1 MNKKNV
7 VIYVILI
14 LAVLTVTQMFCGVKS
29 LATEGNVGLNQ
40 TQEELAKEQ
49 EKERKANKYLQSLS
63 IEGYELLPQFNKST
77 FEYTVIIPEDVTSL
91 EIEAEPEVEGV
102 IVRISG
108 NKNLTKKENKITVS
122 VTAINGTVRSY
133 TILAI
138 KEPEVNLK
146 LSSLQIDGIELTPQ
160 FDESTYF
167 YTSSLEDTE
176 LTSLNVNAK
185 ANDENAK
192 VEIIGANNIQDGN
205 NLINIILT
213 NDDETTVYQVNLEV
227 DMLGEKEKEADNV
240 ITRIRNIMKY
250 ATIGIASLVI
260 VIILAIIISI
270 IVHKCKKNK
279 NDEDVENIEET
290 KKYKKSKKTKKSKHE
305 K

>member
-1 MNKKNV
+1 MKKKNAI
-7 VIYVILI
+7 IYVVLI
-14 LAVLTVTQMFCGVKS
+14 LTILSIGQIFYGTKS
-29 LATEGNVGLNQ
+29 FASSATTGANQ
-40 TQEELAKEQ
+40 TQEDLAKEQ
-49 EKERKANKYLQSLS
+49 EKERKANKYLESLS
-63 IEGYELLPQFNKST
+63 IEGYELLPTFNKST
-77 FEYTVIIPEDVTSL
+77 FEYTVIIPNDVTTL
-91 EIEAEPEVEGV
+91 EIEAKPEVEGA

-146 LSSLQIDGIELTPQ
+146 LSSLQIDGIDLNPQ
-160 FDESTYF
+160 FNENTYF
-167 YTSSLEDTE
+167 YTSSIEDTE
-176 LTSLNVNAK
+176 LTSLNVTAK

-205 NLINIILT
+205 NLINIILS

-250 ATIGIASLVI
+250 ATIGIASLVAI
-260 VIILAIIISI
+260 IILAIIISI
-270 IVHKCKKNK
+270 IVHKCRKKD
-279 NDEDVENIEET
+279 DEEDIEET
-290 KKYKKSKKTKKSKHE
+290 KRPKKSKKAKHE

>member
-1 MNKKNV
+1 MKKKNAI
-7 VIYVILI
+7 IYVVLI
-14 LAVLTVTQMFCGVKS
+14 LTILSIGQIFYGTKS
-29 LATEGNVGLNQ
+29 FASSATTGANQ
-40 TQEELAKEQ
+40 TQEDLAKEQ
-49 EKERKANKYLQSLS
+49 EKERKANKYLESLS
-63 IEGYELLPQFNKST
+63 IEGYELLPTFNKST
-77 FEYTVIIPEDVTSL
+77 FEYTVIIPKDVTTL
-91 EIEAEPEVEGV
+91 EIEAKPEVEGA

-146 LSSLQIDGIELTPQ
+146 LSSLQIDGIELNPQ
-160 FDESTYF
+160 FNENTYF
-167 YTSSLEDTE
+167 YTSSIEDTE
-176 LTSLNVNAK
+176 LTSLNVTAK

-205 NLINIILT
+205 NLINIILS

-250 ATIGIASLVI
+250 AIIGIASLVAI
-260 VIILAIIISI
+260 IILTIIISI
-270 IVHKCKKNK
+270 IVHKCRKKD
-279 NDEDVENIEET
+279 DEKDIEET
-290 KKYKKSKKTKKSKHE
+290 KRPKKSKKAKHE

>member
-1 MNKKNV
+1 MKKKNAI
-7 VIYVILI
+7 IYVVLI
-14 LAVLTVTQMFCGVKS
+14 LTILSIGQIFYGTKSFASSATV
-29 LATEGNVGLNQ
+29 AANQ
-40 TQEELAKEQ
+40 TQEDLAKEQ
-49 EKERKANKYLQSLS
+49 EKERKANKYLEGLS
-63 IEGYELLPQFNKST
+63 IEGYELLPTFNKST
-77 FEYTVIIPEDVTSL
+77 FEYTVIIPNDVTTL
-91 EIEAEPEVEGV
+91 EIEAKPEVEGA

-146 LSSLQIDGIELTPQ
+146 LSSLQIDGIDLNPQ
-160 FDESTYF
+160 FNENTYF
-167 YTSSLEDTE
+167 YTSSLEDAD
-176 LTSLNVNAK
+176 LTSLNVTAK

-205 NLINIILT
+205 NLINIILS
-213 NDDETTVYQVNLEV
+213 NDNETTVYQVNLEV

-240 ITRIRNIMKY
+240 ITKIRNIMKY
-250 ATIGIASLVI
+250 ATIGIASLVAI
-260 VIILAIIISI
+260 IILAIIISI
-270 IVHKCKKNK
+270 IVHKCRKKD
-279 NDEDVENIEET
+279 DEEDIEET
-290 KKYKKSKKTKKSKHE
+290 KRPKKSKKAKHE

>member
-1 MNKKNV
+1 MKKKNAI
-7 VIYVILI
+7 IYVVLI
-14 LAVLTVTQMFCGVKS
+14 LTILSIGQIFYGTKSFASSATV
-29 LATEGNVGLNQ
+29 AANQ
-40 TQEELAKEQ
+40 TQEDLAKEQ
-49 EKERKANKYLQSLS
+49 EKERKANKYLESLS
-63 IEGYELLPQFNKST
+63 IEGYELLPTFNKST
-77 FEYTVIIPEDVTSL
+77 FEYTVIIPNDVTTL
-91 EIEAEPEVEGV
+91 EIEAKPEVEGA

-146 LSSLQIDGIELTPQ
+146 LSSLQIDGIDLNPQ
-160 FDESTYF
+160 FNENTYF
-167 YTSSLEDTE
+167 YTSSIEDTE
-176 LTSLNVNAK
+176 LTSLNVTAK

-205 NLINIILT
+205 NLINIILS

-227 DMLGEKEKEADNV
+227 DMLGEKEKEAGNV

-250 ATIGIASLVI
+250 TTIGIASLVVI
-260 VIILAIIISI
+260 IILAIIISI
-270 IVHKCKKNK
+270 IVHKCRKKD
-279 NDEDVENIEET
+279 DEEDIEET
-290 KKYKKSKKTKKSKHE
+290 KRPKKSKKAKHE

>member
-1 MNKKNV
+1 MKKKNAI
-7 VIYVILI
+7 IYVVLI
-14 LAVLTVTQMFCGVKS
+14 LTILSIGQIFYGTKSFASSATV
-29 LATEGNVGLNQ
+29 AANQ

-49 EKERKANKYLQSLS
+49 EKERKANKYLESLS
-63 IEGYELLPQFNKST
+63 IEGYELLPTFNKST
-77 FEYTVIIPEDVTSL
+77 FEYTVIIPKDVTTL
-91 EIEAEPEVEGV
+91 EIEAKPEVEGA

-146 LSSLQIDGIELTPQ
+146 LSSLQIDGIELNPQ
-160 FDESTYF
+160 FNENTYF
-167 YTSSLEDTE
+167 YTSSIEDTE
-176 LTSLNVNAK
+176 LTSLNVTAK

-205 NLINIILT
+205 NLINIILS

-227 DMLGEKEKEADNV
+227 DMLGKKEKEADNV

-250 ATIGIASLVI
+250 ATIGIASLVVI
-260 VIILAIIISI
+260 IILAIIISI
-270 IVHKCKKNK
+270 IVHKCRKKD
-279 NDEDVENIEET
+279 DEEDIEET
-290 KKYKKSKKTKKSKHE
+290 KRPKKSKKAKHE

>member
-1 MNKKNV
+1 MKKKNAI
-7 VIYVILI
+7 IYVVSILTI
-14 LAVLTVTQMFCGVKS
+14 LSIGHIFYGTKSFASSATV
-29 LATEGNVGLNQ
+29 AANQ

-49 EKERKANKYLQSLS
+49 EKERKANKYLESLS
-63 IEGYELLPQFNKST
+63 IEGYELLPTFNKST
-77 FEYTVIIPEDVTSL
+77 FEYTVIIPKDVTTL
-91 EIEAEPEVEGV
+91 EIEAKPEVEGA

-108 NKNLTKKENKITVS
+108 NKNLTKKEDKITVS

-146 LSSLQIDGIELTPQ
+146 LSSLQIDGIELNPQ
-160 FDESTYF
+160 FNENTYF
-167 YTSSLEDTE
+167 YTSSIEDTE
-176 LTSLNVNAK
+176 LTSLNVTAK

-205 NLINIILT
+205 NLINIILS

-227 DMLGEKEKEADNV
+227 DMLGEKEKEAGNV

-250 ATIGIASLVI
+250 TTIGIASLVVI
-260 VIILAIIISI
+260 IILAIIISI
-270 IVHKCKKNK
+270 IVHKCRKKD
-279 NDEDVENIEET
+279 DEEDIEET
-290 KKYKKSKKTKKSKHE
+290 KRPKKSKKAKHE

>member
-1 MNKKNV
+1 MKKKNAI
-7 VIYVILI
+7 IYVVLI
-14 LAVLTVTQMFCGVKS
+14 LTILSIGQIFYGTKSFASSATV
-29 LATEGNVGLNQ
+29 AANQ
-40 TQEELAKEQ
+40 TQEELTKEQ
-49 EKERKANKYLQSLS
+49 EKERKANKYLESLS
-63 IEGYELLPQFNKST
+63 IEGYELLPTFNKST
-77 FEYTVIIPEDVTSL
+77 FEYTVIIPKDVTTL
-91 EIEAEPEVEGV
+91 EIEAKPEVEGA

-146 LSSLQIDGIELTPQ
+146 LSSLQIDGIELNPQ
-160 FDESTYF
+160 FNENTYF
-167 YTSSLEDTE
+167 YTSSLEDAN
-176 LTSLNVNAK
+176 LTSLNVTAK
-185 ANDENAK
+185 ANVENAK

-205 NLINIILT
+205 NLINIILS

-240 ITRIRNIMKY
+240 ITRIRNIIKY
-250 ATIGIASLVI
+250 ATIGIASLVAI
-260 VIILAIIISI
+260 IILTIIISI
-270 IVHKCKKNK
+270 IVHKCRKKD
-279 NDEDVENIEET
+279 DEEDIEGT
-290 KKYKKSKKTKKSKHE
+290 KRPKKSKKAKHE

>member
-1 MNKKNV
+1 MKKKNAI
-7 VIYVILI
+7 IYVVLI
-14 LAVLTVTQMFCGVKS
+14 LTILSIGQIFYGTKS
-29 LATEGNVGLNQ
+29 FASSATTGANQ
-40 TQEELAKEQ
+40 TQEDLAKEQ
-49 EKERKANKYLQSLS
+49 EKERKANKYLESLS
-63 IEGYELLPQFNKST
+63 IEGYELLPTFNKST
-77 FEYTVIIPEDVTSL
+77 FEYTVIIPNDVTTL
-91 EIEAEPEVEGV
+91 EIEAKPEVEGA

-146 LSSLQIDGIELTPQ
+146 LSSLQIDGIELNPQ
-160 FDESTYF
+160 FNENTYF
-167 YTSSLEDTE
+167 YTSSLEDAD
-176 LTSLNVNAK
+176 LTSLNVIAK

-205 NLINIILT
+205 NLINIILS

-250 ATIGIASLVI
+250 ATIGIASLV
-260 VIILAIIISI
+260 VIIILTIIISI
-270 IVHKCKKNK
+270 IVHKCRKKD
-279 NDEDVENIEET
+279 DEEDIEGT
-290 KKYKKSKKTKKSKHE
+290 KRPKKSKKAKHE

>member
-1 MNKKNV
+1 MKKKNAI
-7 VIYVILI
+7 IYVILI
-14 LAVLTVTQMFCGVKS
+14 LTILSIGQIFYGTKS
-29 LATEGNVGLNQ
+29 FASSATTGANQ
-40 TQEELAKEQ
+40 TQEDLAKEQ
-49 EKERKANKYLQSLS
+49 EKERKANKYLESLS
-63 IEGYELLPQFNKST
+63 IEGYELLPTFNKST
-77 FEYTVIIPEDVTSL
+77 FEYTVIIPKDVTTL
-91 EIEAEPEVEGV
+91 EIEAKPEVEGA

-146 LSSLQIDGIELTPQ
+146 LSSLQIDEIELNPQ
-160 FDESTYF
+160 FNENTYF
-167 YTSSLEDTE
+167 YTSSLEDAD
-176 LTSLNVNAK
+176 LTSLNVIAK

-205 NLINIILT
+205 NLINIILS

-250 ATIGIASLVI
+250 ATIGIASLVAI
-260 VIILAIIISI
+260 IILTIIISI
-270 IVHKCKKNK
+270 IVHKCRKKD
-279 NDEDVENIEET
+279 DEEDIEET
-290 KKYKKSKKTKKSKHE
+290 KRPKKSKKAKHE

>member
-1 MNKKNV
+1 MKKKNAI
-7 VIYVILI
+7 IYVVLI
-14 LAVLTVTQMFCGVKS
+14 LTILSIGQIFYGTKSFASSATV
-29 LATEGNVGLNQ
+29 AANQ
-40 TQEELAKEQ
+40 TQEDLAKEQ
-49 EKERKANKYLQSLS
+49 EKERKANKYLESLS
-63 IEGYELLPQFNKST
+63 IEGYELLPTFNKST
-77 FEYTVIIPEDVTSL
+77 FEYTVIIPNDVTTL
-91 EIEAEPEVEGV
+91 EIEAKPEVEGA

-146 LSSLQIDGIELTPQ
+146 LSSLQIDGIDLNPQ
-160 FDESTYF
+160 FNENTYF
-167 YTSSLEDTE
+167 YTSSLEDADV
-176 LTSLNVNAK
+176 TSLNVTAK

-205 NLINIILT
+205 NLINIILS

-250 ATIGIASLVI
+250 ATIGIASLVAI
-260 VIILAIIISI
+260 IILAIIISI
-270 IVHKCKKNK
+270 IVHKCRKK
-279 NDEDVENIEET
+279 DGEEDIEET
-290 KKYKKSKKTKKSKHE
+290 KRPKKSKKAKHE

>member
-1 MNKKNV
+1 MKKKNAI
-7 VIYVILI
+7 IYVVLI
-14 LAVLTVTQMFCGVKS
+14 LTILSIGQIFYGTKSFASSATV
-29 LATEGNVGLNQ
+29 AANQ
-40 TQEELAKEQ
+40 TQEDLAKEQ
-49 EKERKANKYLQSLS
+49 EKERKANKYLESLS
-63 IEGYELLPQFNKST
+63 IEGYELLPTFNKST
-77 FEYTVIIPEDVTSL
+77 FEYTVIIPNDVTTL
-91 EIEAEPEVEGV
+91 EIEAKPEVEGA

-146 LSSLQIDGIELTPQ
+146 LSSLQIDGIDLNPQ
-160 FDESTYF
+160 FNENTYF
-167 YTSSLEDTE
+167 YTSSIEDTE
-176 LTSLNVNAK
+176 LTSLNVTAK

-205 NLINIILT
+205 NLINIILS

-250 ATIGIASLVI
+250 ATIGIASLVAI
-260 VIILAIIISI
+260 IILTIIISI
-270 IVHKCKKNK
+270 IVHKCRKKD
-279 NDEDVENIEET
+279 DEEDIEET
-290 KKYKKSKKTKKSKHE
+290 KRPKKSKKAKHE

>member
-1 MNKKNV
+1 MKKKNAI
-7 VIYVILI
+7 IYVVLI
-14 LAVLTVTQMFCGVKS
+14 LTILSIGQIFYGTKS
-29 LATEGNVGLNQ
+29 FASSATTGANQ
-40 TQEELAKEQ
+40 TQEDLAKEQ
-49 EKERKANKYLQSLS
+49 EKERKANKYLESLS
-63 IEGYELLPQFNKST
+63 IEGYELLPTFNKST
-77 FEYTVIIPEDVTSL
+77 FEYTVIIPKDVTTL
-91 EIEAEPEVEGV
+91 EIEAKPEVEGA

-146 LSSLQIDGIELTPQ
+146 LSSLQIDGIDLNPQ
-160 FDESTYF
+160 FNENTYF
-167 YTSSLEDTE
+167 YTSSLEDAD
-176 LTSLNVNAK
+176 LTSLNVTAK
-185 ANDENAK
+185 ANDENTK

-205 NLINIILT
+205 NLINIILS

-250 ATIGIASLVI
+250 ATIGIASLVAI
-260 VIILAIIISI
+260 IILTIIISI
-270 IVHKCKKNK
+270 IVHKCRKKD
-279 NDEDVENIEET
+279 DEEDIEET
-290 KKYKKSKKTKKSKHE
+290 KRPKKSKKAKHE

>member
-1 MNKKNV
+1 MKKKNAI
-7 VIYVILI
+7 IYVVLI
-14 LAVLTVTQMFCGVKS
+14 LTILSIGQIFYGTKS
-29 LATEGNVGLNQ
+29 FASSATTGANQ
-40 TQEELAKEQ
+40 TQEDLAKEQ
-49 EKERKANKYLQSLS
+49 EKERKANKYLESLS
-63 IEGYELLPQFNKST
+63 IEGYELLPTFNKST
-77 FEYTVIIPEDVTSL
+77 FEYTVIIPKDVTTL
-91 EIEAEPEVEGV
+91 EIEAKPEVEGA

-146 LSSLQIDGIELTPQ
+146 LSSLQIDGIELNPQ
-160 FDESTYF
+160 FNENTYF
-167 YTSSLEDTE
+167 YTSSLEDAD
-176 LTSLNVNAK
+176 LTSLNVIAK

-205 NLINIILT
+205 NLINIILS

-250 ATIGIASLVI
+250 ATIGIASLVAI
-260 VIILAIIISI
+260 IILTIIISI
-270 IVHKCKKNK
+270 IVHKCRKKD
-279 NDEDVENIEET
+279 DEKDIEET
-290 KKYKKSKKTKKSKHE
+290 KRPKKSKKAKHE

>member
-1 MNKKNV
+1 MKKKNAI
-7 VIYVILI
+7 IYVVLI
-14 LAVLTVTQMFCGVKS
+14 LTILSIGQIFYGTKS
-29 LATEGNVGLNQ
+29 FASSATTGANQ
-40 TQEELAKEQ
+40 TQEDLAKEQ
-49 EKERKANKYLQSLS
+49 EKERKANKYLESLS
-63 IEGYELLPQFNKST
+63 IEGYELLPTFNKST
-77 FEYTVIIPEDVTSL
+77 FEYTVIIPKDVTTL
-91 EIEAEPEVEGV
+91 EIEAKPEVEGA

-146 LSSLQIDGIELTPQ
+146 LSSLQIDGIDLNPQ
-160 FDESTYF
+160 FNENTYF
-167 YTSSLEDTE
+167 YTSSIEDTE
-176 LTSLNVNAK
+176 LTSLNVTAK

-205 NLINIILT
+205 NLINIILS

-250 ATIGIASLVI
+250 ATIGIESLVAI
-260 VIILAIIISI
+260 IILAIIISI
-270 IVHKCKKNK
+270 IVHKCRKKD
-279 NDEDVENIEET
+279 DEEDIEET
-290 KKYKKSKKTKKSKHE
+290 KRPKKSKKAKHE

>member
-1 MNKKNV
+1 MKKKNAI
-7 VIYVILI
+7 IYVVLI
-14 LAVLTVTQMFCGVKS
+14 LTILSIGQIFYGTKS
-29 LATEGNVGLNQ
+29 FASSATTGANQ
-40 TQEELAKEQ
+40 TQEDLAKEQ
-49 EKERKANKYLQSLS
+49 EKERKANKYLESLS
-63 IEGYELLPQFNKST
+63 IEGYELLPTFNKST
-77 FEYTVIIPEDVTSL
+77 FEYTVIIPNDVTTL
-91 EIEAEPEVEGV
+91 EIEAKPEVEGA

-146 LSSLQIDGIELTPQ
+146 LSSLQIDGIDLNPQ
-160 FDESTYF
+160 FNENTYF
-167 YTSSLEDTE
+167 YTSSIEDTE
-176 LTSLNVNAK
+176 LTSLNVTAK

-205 NLINIILT
+205 NLINIILS

-227 DMLGEKEKEADNV
+227 DMLGEKEKEAGNV

-250 ATIGIASLVI
+250 TTIGIASLVVI
-260 VIILAIIISI
+260 IILAIIISI
-270 IVHKCKKNK
+270 IVHKCRKKD
-279 NDEDVENIEET
+279 DEEDIEET
-290 KKYKKSKKTKKSKHE
+290 KRPKKSKKAKHE

>member
-1 MNKKNV
+1 MKKKNAI
-7 VIYVILI
+7 IYVVLI
-14 LAVLTVTQMFCGVKS
+14 LTILSIGQIFYGTKS
-29 LATEGNVGLNQ
+29 FASSATLAANQ
-40 TQEELAKEQ
+40 TQEDLAKEQ
-49 EKERKANKYLQSLS
+49 EKERKANKYLESLS
-63 IEGYELLPQFNKST
+63 IEGYELLPTFNKST
-77 FEYTVIIPEDVTSL
+77 FEYTVIIPNDVTTL
-91 EIEAEPEVEGV
+91 EIEAKPEVEGA

-146 LSSLQIDGIELTPQ
+146 LSSLQIDGIDLNPQ
-160 FDESTYF
+160 FNENTYF
-167 YTSSLEDTE
+167 YTSSIEDTE
-176 LTSLNVNAK
+176 LTSLNVTAK

-205 NLINIILT
+205 NLINIILS

-227 DMLGEKEKEADNV
+227 DMLGEKEKEAGNV

-250 ATIGIASLVI
+250 TTIGIASLVVI
-260 VIILAIIISI
+260 IILAIIISI
-270 IVHKCKKNK
+270 IVHKCRKKD
-279 NDEDVENIEET
+279 DEEDIEET
-290 KKYKKSKKTKKSKHE
+290 KRPKKSKKAKHE

>member
-1 MNKKNV
+1 MKKKNAI
-7 VIYVILI
+7 IYVILI
-14 LAVLTVTQMFCGVKS
+14 LTILSIGQIFYGTKS
-29 LATEGNVGLNQ
+29 FASSATTGANQ
-40 TQEELAKEQ
+40 TQEDLAKEQ
-49 EKERKANKYLQSLS
+49 EKERKANKYLESLS
-63 IEGYELLPQFNKST
+63 IEGYELLPTFNKST
-77 FEYTVIIPEDVTSL
+77 FEYTVIIPKDVTTL
-91 EIEAEPEVEGV
+91 EIEAKPEVEGA

-146 LSSLQIDGIELTPQ
+146 LSSLQIDGIELNPQ
-160 FDESTYF
+160 FNENTYF
-167 YTSSLEDTE
+167 YTSSLEDAD
-176 LTSLNVNAK
+176 LTSLNVIAK

-205 NLINIILT
+205 NLINIILS

-250 ATIGIASLVI
+250 ATIGIASLVAI
-260 VIILAIIISI
+260 IILTIIISI
-270 IVHKCKKNK
+270 IVHKCRKKD
-279 NDEDVENIEET
+279 DEKDIEET
-290 KKYKKSKKTKKSKHE
+290 KRPKKSKKAKHE

>member
-1 MNKKNV
+1 MKKKNAI
-7 VIYVILI
+7 IYVVLI
-14 LAVLTVTQMFCGVKS
+14 LTILSIGQIFYGTKS
-29 LATEGNVGLNQ
+29 FASSATSTANQ
-40 TQEELAKEQ
+40 TQEDLAKEQ
-49 EKERKANKYLQSLS
+49 EKERKANKYLESLS
-63 IEGYELLPQFNKST
+63 IEGYELLPTFNKST
-77 FEYTVIIPEDVTSL
+77 FEYTVIIPNDVTTL
-91 EIEAEPEVEGV
+91 EIEAKPEVEGA

-146 LSSLQIDGIELTPQ
+146 LSSLQIDGIDLNPQ
-160 FDESTYF
+160 FNENTYF
-167 YTSSLEDTE
+167 YTSSIEDTE
-176 LTSLNVNAK
+176 LTSLNVTAK

-192 VEIIGANNIQDGN
+192 VEIIGANNIHDGN
-205 NLINIILT
+205 NLINIILS

-250 ATIGIASLVI
+250 ATIGIASLVAI
-260 VIILAIIISI
+260 IILAIIISI
-270 IVHKCKKNK
+270 IVHKCRKKD
-279 NDEDVENIEET
+279 DEEDIEET
-290 KKYKKSKKTKKSKHE
+290 KRPKKSKKAKHE

>member
-1 MNKKNV
+1 MKKKNAI
-7 VIYVILI
+7 IYVVLI
-14 LAVLTVTQMFCGVKS
+14 LTILSIGQIFYGTKS
-29 LATEGNVGLNQ
+29 FASSATTGANQ
-40 TQEELAKEQ
+40 TQEDLAKEQ
-49 EKERKANKYLQSLS
+49 EKERKANKYLESLS
-63 IEGYELLPQFNKST
+63 IEGYELLPTFNKST
-77 FEYTVIIPEDVTSL
+77 FEYTVIIPKDVTTL
-91 EIEAEPEVEGV
+91 EIEAKPEVEGA

-146 LSSLQIDGIELTPQ
+146 LSSLQIDGIELNPQ
-160 FDESTYF
+160 FNENTYF
-167 YTSSLEDTE
+167 YTSSLEDAD
-176 LTSLNVNAK
+176 LTSLNVIAK
-185 ANDENAK
+185 ANVENAK

-205 NLINIILT
+205 NLINIILS

-250 ATIGIASLVI
+250 ATIGIASLVAI
-260 VIILAIIISI
+260 IILAIIISI
-270 IVHKCKKNK
+270 IVHKCRKKD
-279 NDEDVENIEET
+279 DEKDIEET
-290 KKYKKSKKTKKSKHE
+290 KRPKKSKKAKHE

>member
-1 MNKKNV
+1 MKKKNAI
-7 VIYVILI
+7 IYVVLI
-14 LAVLTVTQMFCGVKS
+14 LTILSIGQIFYGTKS
-29 LATEGNVGLNQ
+29 FASSATSTANQ
-40 TQEELAKEQ
+40 TQEDLAKEQ
-49 EKERKANKYLQSLS
+49 EKERKANKYLESLS
-63 IEGYELLPQFNKST
+63 IEGYELLPTFNKST
-77 FEYTVIIPEDVTSL
+77 FEYTVIIPNDVTTL
-91 EIEAEPEVEGV
+91 EIEAKPEVEGA

-108 NKNLTKKENKITVS
+108 NKNLTKKENRITVS

-146 LSSLQIDGIELTPQ
+146 LSSLQIDEIELNPQ
-160 FDESTYF
+160 FNENTYF
-167 YTSSLEDTE
+167 YTSSIEDTE
-176 LTSLNVNAK
+176 LTSLNVTAK

-205 NLINIILT
+205 NLINIILS

-240 ITRIRNIMKY
+240 ITRIRSIMKY
-250 ATIGIASLVI
+250 ATIGIASLVVI
-260 VIILAIIISI
+260 IILAIIISI
-270 IVHKCKKNK
+270 IVHKCRKKD
-279 NDEDVENIEET
+279 DEEDIEET
-290 KKYKKSKKTKKSKHE
+290 KRPKKSKKAKHE

>member
-1 MNKKNV
+1 MKKKNAI
-7 VIYVILI
+7 IYVVLI
-14 LAVLTVTQMFCGVKS
+14 LTILSIGQIFYGTKS
-29 LATEGNVGLNQ
+29 FASSATTGANQ
-40 TQEELAKEQ
+40 TQEDLAKEQ
-49 EKERKANKYLQSLS
+49 EKERKANKYLESLS
-63 IEGYELLPQFNKST
+63 IEGYELLPTFNKST
-77 FEYTVIIPEDVTSL
+77 FEYTVIIPNDVTTL
-91 EIEAEPEVEGV
+91 EIEAKPEVEGA

-146 LSSLQIDGIELTPQ
+146 LSSLQIDGIDLNPQ
-160 FDESTYF
+160 FNENTYF
-167 YTSSLEDTE
+167 YTSSIEDTE
-176 LTSLNVNAK
+176 LTSLNVTAK

-205 NLINIILT
+205 NLINIILS

-227 DMLGEKEKEADNV
+227 DMLGEKEKETGNV

-250 ATIGIASLVI
+250 TTIGIASLVVI
-260 VIILAIIISI
+260 IILAIIISI
-270 IVHKCKKNK
+270 IVHKCRKKD
-279 NDEDVENIEET
+279 DEEDIEET
-290 KKYKKSKKTKKSKHE
+290 KRPKKSKKAKHE

>member
-1 MNKKNV
+1 MKKKNAI
-7 VIYVILI
+7 IYVVLI
-14 LAVLTVTQMFCGVKS
+14 LTILSIGQIFYGTKS
-29 LATEGNVGLNQ
+29 FASSATTGANQ
-40 TQEELAKEQ
+40 TQEDLAKEQ
-49 EKERKANKYLQSLS
+49 EKERKANKYLESLS
-63 IEGYELLPQFNKST
+63 IEGYELLPTFNKST
-77 FEYTVIIPEDVTSL
+77 FEYTVIIPNDVTTL
-91 EIEAEPEVEGV
+91 EIEAKPEVEGA

-146 LSSLQIDGIELTPQ
+146 LSSLQIDGIDLNPQ
-160 FDESTYF
+160 FNENTYF
-167 YTSSLEDTE
+167 YTSSLEDAD
-176 LTSLNVNAK
+176 LTSLNVTAK

-205 NLINIILT
+205 NLINIILS

-250 ATIGIASLVI
+250 ATIGIASLVAI
-260 VIILAIIISI
+260 IILTIIISI
-270 IVHKCKKNK
+270 IVHKCRKKD
-279 NDEDVENIEET
+279 DEEDIEET
-290 KKYKKSKKTKKSKHE
+290 KRPKKSKKAKHE